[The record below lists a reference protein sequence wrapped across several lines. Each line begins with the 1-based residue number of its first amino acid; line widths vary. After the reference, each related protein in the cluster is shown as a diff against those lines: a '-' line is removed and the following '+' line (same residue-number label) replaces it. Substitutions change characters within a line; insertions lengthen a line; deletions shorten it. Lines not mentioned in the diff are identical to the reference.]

1 MKISASFLS
10 KICRTL
16 LTSPVYGSS
25 CSKLL
30 KSTKGNSVIKQ
41 KKKKILPIQTFVH
54 FDEIIQFFT
63 LGRERISPFSKSQGQ
78 IQLKT
83 TVSEFSEVQQISH
96 LHHP

>member
-1 MKISASFLS
+1 MGVQWYLIVVINLHFHDVYHFFVCFLAIPIVLIVEVS
-10 KICRTL
+10 
-16 LTSPVYGSS
+16 
-25 CSKLL
+25 
-30 KSTKGNSVIKQ
+30 
-41 KKKKILPIQTFVH
+41 IQTFVH

-63 LGRERISPFSKSQGQ
+63 LGRERISPFSKSQVQ